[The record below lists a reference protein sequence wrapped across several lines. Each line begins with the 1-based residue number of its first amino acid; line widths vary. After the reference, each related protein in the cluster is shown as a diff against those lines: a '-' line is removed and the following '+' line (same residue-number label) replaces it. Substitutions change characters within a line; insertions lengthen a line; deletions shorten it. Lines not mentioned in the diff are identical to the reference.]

1 MANEA
6 SMNAITREK
15 FIPVLVD
22 NIFNSNPLNLKL
34 LKNAEKL
41 DGGRK
46 IITPIESVI
55 NTQQGWIGSGGSTFV
70 SAEGTS
76 VETFTKAEWD
86 WKTAFGTIVI
96 EGDMTHKN
104 MGSSQVISLLKSK
117 VKNAE
122 KSLKD
127 LFGTSLFATTTASN
141 YITSL
146 NGSGVYDGNGG
157 GSSAA
162 IAKVWDNGLGL
173 IHDASDWT
181 GSDAYYIPE
190 ANVDNTIIGYDR
202 SLGGID
208 TDTAGT
214 NDFWNAKLG
223 TFVWAIGQTTG
234 TATALNVNGADDFA
248 NVTFD
253 DFTTTTNG
261 VADGVKAMTQMYG
274 ACTVDNDQPDL
285 IVTTQVIFD
294 AYESSLQANKRFD
307 GDSTLADAGF
317 QTLRFK
323 GASVVVDSH
332 VPDGHMYFLNTDYLD
347 FKVHSKRNF
356 AFEDFKTVEYADKMQ
371 SRIFWM
377 GELVC
382 TNPRMQG
389 LMVGGPTGY

>member
-1 MANEA
+1 MANTA

-34 LKNAEKL
+34 LANAEKL

-46 IITPIESVI
+46 IITPVESVI
-55 NTQQGWIGSGGSTFV
+55 NTQQNWIGSGGNTFE

-86 WKTAFGTIVI
+86 WKTAYGTIII
-96 EGDMTHKN
+96 EGDVNYMN

-127 LFGTSLFATTTASN
+127 LFGTSLFATTTATN

-162 IAKVWDNGLGL
+162 IAKVWDDIAL
-173 IHDASDWT
+173 IHDASNWT

-190 ANVDNTIIGYDR
+190 GNVDNTIIGYDR

-214 NDFWNAKLG
+214 NDFWNANLG

-253 DFTTTTNG
+253 DFTSTTNG

-274 ACTVDNDQPDL
+274 ACTIDNDQPDM

-307 GDSTLADAGF
+307 GDSVLADAGF

-323 GASVVVDSH
+323 GATVVVDSH
-332 VPDGHMYFLNTDYLD
+332 VPAGHMYFLNTDYLD

-356 AFEDFKTVEYADKMQ
+356 AFEDYKPFAD
-371 SRIFWM
+371 
-377 GELVC
+377 ELEEWC
-382 TNPRMQG
+382 EEHLLHLESKFR
-389 LMVGGPTGY
+389 

>member
-1 MANEA
+1 MANTA

-34 LKNAEKL
+34 LANAEKL

-46 IITPIESVI
+46 IITPVESVI
-55 NTQQGWIGSGGSTFV
+55 NTQQNWIGSGGSTFE

-162 IAKVWDNGLGL
+162 IAKTWDNGLGL
-173 IHDASDWT
+173 IHDAEGWT

-190 ANVDNTIIGYDR
+190 GNVDNTIIGYDR